1 MGVPL
6 SPPPPGETRGHPI
19 WVSFQSEGFDSA
31 LPTSLQPPTPSQSLP
46 TQSAPAPSVPIH
58 SALASTWKPPRSTL
72 GVLPSPRTRE
82 ALVWPGPAPPSLS
95 AGPQVSSQV
104 NSRSPGRAPRPLTC
118 GTEPAGTGI
127 PL

>member
-6 SPPPPGETRGHPI
+6 SPPPPGET
-19 WVSFQSEGFDSA
+19 VD
-31 LPTSLQPPTPSQSLP
+31 TPSGSVSKVRGLTQPSPLPYSPPPRPNPSPLKVPQHQVFPSILPWLPPGSPPVQPWGSSLR
-46 TQSAPAPSVPIH
+46 PAPERPLSGR
-58 SALASTWKPPRSTL
+58 APP
-72 GVLPSPRTRE
+72 
-82 ALVWPGPAPPSLS
+82 PPSLS

>member
-82 ALVWPGPAPPSLS
+82 ALVWPGPAPPLPLGRPPGEL
-95 AGPQVSSQV
+95 AGELPV
-104 NSRSPGRAPRPLTC
+104 PRAGAPPPHLWY
-118 GTEPAGTGI
+118 
-127 PL
+127 